1 MRVQR
6 HGVGVDVPR
15 GWDVRVY
22 RRNAL
27 ADGVSTTHS
36 VLHAANFALP
46 AQRGDYGSGA
56 VDHMG
61 SGHVFVSLVEF
72 HPDAAK
78 TALFKKRGIP
88 KLTPASFSPR
98 KLQRTLPGQG
108 GSQFFFNHNAR
119 AFCLFVVL
127 GSYGNRIR
135 LVRKANELIAALHID
150 DLPESP
156 S

>member
-22 RRNAL
+22 RRPAL

-36 VLHAANFALP
+36 VMHAANFALP
-46 AQRGDYGSGA
+46 SERGDYGSGA
-56 VDHMG
+56 VELMRG
-61 SGHVFVSLVEF
+61 GHVFVSLVEF

-88 KLTPASFSPR
+88 KLTPTSFSPR
-98 KLQRTLPGQG
+98 KLQRTIAGQG
-108 GSQFFFNHNAR
+108 GSQFFFNHKGR

-127 GSYGNRIR
+127 GDYGNRVR
-135 LVRKANELIAALHID
+135 LVKLANELVARLDID
-150 DLPESP
+150 DLPP
-156 S
+156 SAR